1 MLFFIQ
7 TKGGITM
14 GILLDSVKFLKKQ
27 KSDLKTKPVLVY
39 HVETLFDEDHGP
51 SIQSIINSEFWYA
64 NHPKGFI
71 MEE

>member
-1 MLFFIQ
+1 
-7 TKGGITM
+7 M

-27 KSDLKTKPVLVY
+27 KSDLKTKPVHVY
-39 HVETLFDEDHGP
+39 HVEELFDEDRGP
-51 SIQSIINSEFWYA
+51 SIQSIINSEFWYV

>member
-51 SIQSIINSEFWYA
+51 SIQSIINSEFWYVIDS
-64 NHPKGFI
+64 KGSN
-71 MEE
+71 MKE

>member
-1 MLFFIQ
+1 
-7 TKGGITM
+7 M

-39 HVETLFDEDHGP
+39 HVDALFDEDHGP
-51 SIQSIINSEFWYA
+51 SIQSIINSEFWYMKD
-64 NHPKGFI
+64 PKGST